1 MQFIDE
7 ATIHVRGGSG
17 GAGALHWHRAK
28 YVPKGGPDG
37 GNGGTGGAVI
47 LEAVPNLNTLVDH
60 VYEPH
65 IRAGDGLPGGENL
78 KTGADGHH
86 KVVAV
91 PVGTQVFFGD
101 KMVADLS
108 KPGSRWVAARG
119 GMGGKGNTHFKSS
132 TNQSPNHSQPGVAG
146 EERTYRLVLKSVA
159 DVGLVGLPNAG
170 KSTFISSVSGAK
182 PKVASYPFTTLR
194 PELGVVLL
202 SEGRRFVLADIPGI
216 IEGAHEGKGL
226 GLTFLKHIER
236 TKALVFVIDITQCT
250 SYALLQERIGEDIED
265 SFFEGLIQETIDQI
279 TLLKTELESH
289 LASLLSYPSFLL
301 FTKSDYLL
309 VPEIF
314 TKLLESNKVKDVMI
328 LCSSHTKKNLKD
340 ACEMMGNLIFSKIK
354 E

>member
-1 MQFIDE
+1 
-7 ATIHVRGGSG
+7 
-17 GAGALHWHRAK
+17 
-28 YVPKGGPDG
+28 
-37 GNGGTGGAVI
+37 
-47 LEAVPNLNTLVDH
+47 
-60 VYEPH
+60 
-65 IRAGDGLPGGENL
+65 
-78 KTGADGHH
+78 
-86 KVVAV
+86 
-91 PVGTQVFFGD
+91 
-101 KMVADLS
+101 
-108 KPGSRWVAARG
+108 
-119 GMGGKGNTHFKSS
+119 
-132 TNQSPNHSQPGVAG
+132 
-146 EERTYRLVLKSVA
+146 LKSVA

-265 SFFEGLIQETIDQI
+265 SFFEGLIHETIDQI

-328 LCSSHTKKNLKD
+328 LCSSHTKENLKD
-340 ACEMMGNLIFSKIK
+340 ACEMMGNLIFSRI
-354 E
+354 EE